1 MNEKQKKVLYIVS
14 PHIYISSP
22 VGIRIK
28 QWEYYLNENNIWELI
43 GNKLKS
49 KYSIIFRL
57 WNYII
62 KKFNLALDTSFFL
75 LPLYIHEIKKKL
87 KENDFDIVLIQTL
100 PFSFYYLCPIIKKI
114 NPTIQ
119 IVVDMSDPLVI
130 NSTFSTM
137 TKMRQRKLEKI
148 ELKWFSLIDYLIVL
162 NNEIKAYYLSLTNPP
177 KNCIVLEQGID
188 IDDIKF
194 NSDIPLGN
202 KNPVIFMY
210 AGIFY
215 KIIREPF
222 ALFDTF
228 MQTDKNIRLILY
240 SQYKFNSYFLPPKHD
255 NIIANNL
262 IPHLALMEEYKKC
275 NVIVFLDNKNSYQIP
290 GKLFE
295 ILALQK
301 PILFIYAN
309 ENSPSLHYVRDE
321 KGVFLSLNNK
331 RAIDSCIKCIIEE
344 NKSFYSR
351 DINIYTWE
359 NLFHRLDFLFKN

>member
-119 IVVDMSDPLVI
+119 IIVDMSDPLVI
-130 NSTFSTM
+130 NAGFHAMSAKQQKILKEIEDTCFSY
-137 TKMRQRKLEKI
+137 
-148 ELKWFSLIDYLIVL
+148 IDYLIVL
-162 NNEIKAYYLSLTNPP
+162 NEEIKNYYLALPHPP
-177 KNCIVLEQGID
+177 KICMVVEQGISVNWG
-188 IDDIKF
+188 IK
-194 NSDIPLGN
+194 NSIMDLNLKEEI
-202 KNPVIFMY
+202 KFMY
-210 AGIFY
+210 AGRFY
-215 KIIREPF
+215 KRIREPYELYQVF
-222 ALFDTF
+222 T
-228 MQTDKNIRLILY
+228 QNHKNISLTLFSDFNRYPEFSPPQHIKINCKKPVQQDQIL
-240 SQYKFNSYFLPPKHD
+240 
-255 NIIANNL
+255 
-262 IPHLALMEEYKKC
+262 EEYNKYD
-275 NVIVFLDNKNSYQIP
+275 VIVFIDNQDDYQVP

-295 ILALQK
+295 LLATSK
-301 PILFIYAN
+301 PILFIYTN
-309 ENSPSLHYVRDE
+309 SKSPSLKYIHQE
-321 KGVFLSLNNK
+321 EGVFTAINNEVDITS
-331 RAIDSCIKCIIEE
+331 AIEDILK
-344 NKSFYSR
+344 NGKSSYQR
-351 DINIYTWE
+351 DTRKYTWE
-359 NLFHRLDFLFKN
+359 HLFKRMDFLFKN